1 MSPPPAAVA
10 YTDPNCP
17 FCFAMEERIAAGGFA
32 DRVEWRGVQHAP
44 HLPVPMAT
52 ADPELAAEL
61 AGEAR
66 SLAALAPDV
75 PVERP
80 GGKPNTALAIE
91 HAAAALRVDPV
102 RGRAFVRSLYAAFWR
117 AGRDLSDPA
126 VLAGLAD
133 DADLPGLT
141 VEAEDRATARSWQ
154 YARSALRLGGV
165 PCVVRDDGRMLYGLA
180 DPGTIAAFFAG

>member
-1 MSPPPAAVA
+1 MTQRPNAVA

-44 HLPVPMAT
+44 HLPVPMAP
-52 ADPELAAEL
+52 ADPEL

-75 PVERP
+75 PVAGP
-80 GGKPNTALAIE
+80 GGKPNTAAAIE
-91 HAAAALRVDPV
+91 HAAAALRTDPA

-117 AGRDLSDPA
+117 DGRDLSDPR
-126 VLAGLAD
+126 VLAVLAD
-133 DADLPGLT
+133 DAGLPGLA
-141 VEAEDRATARSWQ
+141 VGADDRQAARRWQ
-154 YARSALRLGGV
+154 YAWSALGLGGV

-180 DPGTIAAFFAG
+180 DPETIAAFFAG